1 MKMKICE
8 IYNHHEGKEILRSKS
23 QIWNDLKKAFSNP
36 VLKFQKRESRH
47 IKTEIANTLNKLGWA
62 DSITIMPTNLTF
74 NFIKRKVGLCFQLG
88 NVARTYADLLKI
100 QLLFERKIIE
110 LGVIAVPVQIDSKK
124 MGSNHAQYER
134 LLKEIELFSNIINAP
149 ILLIGLA
156 S

>member
-1 MKMKICE
+1 MKICE
-8 IYNHHEGKEILRSKS
+8 IYNHREGKKIIKSKP
-23 QIWNDLKKAFSNP
+23 QIWSELEKTFSNP

-62 DSITIMPTNLTF
+62 DSITITPTNLTF

-100 QLLFERKIIE
+100 QLLFERKVINV
-110 LGVIAVPVQIDSKK
+110 GVIAVPIQSDSKK

-134 LLKEIELFSNIINAP
+134 LFKEIELFSNIIYAP
-149 ILLIGLA
+149 IILIGLT